1 MNVEVIFRRKVN
13 IMKKIIFAA
22 LIIFVLLCT
31 LVACGEKTEAPEGFQ
46 LVSAEEEIFNLY
58 APKSWNSNL
67 SSGISGAY
75 YSLENKVLVSAK
87 TIRNAPNYTLGEFM
101 AMAIESYEGM
111 EGYELVSDVSN
122 AVLGGKEAYSMEY
135 KATVSGVVYKFKV
148 VNVKY
153 EATFTNLIYSAPE
166 EFYELGLADF
176 DQMIAKFEFKT
187 FSEGEIETDEP
198 FTLVDENTPEGYQI
212 ASKDKYEYRL
222 YVPLTWT
229 VQRRSYNPSAYYS
242 TTDLSNV
249 SLMTFV
255 RTEKIT
261 DGKAYW
267 DNYAEN
273 CDYELSDIVINEDAK
288 MGEYPAMDV
297 EYTVTISGIAYKMKQ
312 VFLTTNDMI
321 YIFTYTSNELNF
333 DKHIA
338 DVNKMVEMFEFKK

>member
-1 MNVEVIFRRKVN
+1 
-13 IMKKIIFAA
+13 MKKIIFAA
-22 LIIFVLLCT
+22 FVLCVLLCT
-31 LVACGEKTEAPEGFQ
+31 LVSCGDKTEAPDGFQ
-46 LVSAEEEIFNLY
+46 IVSGEEEMFDLY

-101 AMAIESYEGM
+101 AMAIDSYEEM
-111 EGYELVSDVSN
+111 EGYELVSGASKV
-122 AVLGGKEAYSMEY
+122 VLGGKEAYSVVY

-153 EATFTNLIYSAPE
+153 EATFTTLIYSAPE
-166 EFYELGLADF
+166 EFYELGIADF
-176 DQMIAKFEFKT
+176 ENMMAKFEFKT

-212 ASKDKYEYRL
+212 ATKDKYEYRL

-242 TTDLSNV
+242 VNDLSNV
-249 SLMTFV
+249 SVMTFV
-255 RTEKIT
+255 RSELIT

-273 CDYELSDIVINEDAK
+273 CSYELSDIVINEEAK
-288 MGEYPAMDV
+288 MGGYPAVDV
-297 EYTVTISGIAYKMKQ
+297 EYVASISGINYMMRQ

-321 YIFTYTSNELNF
+321 YIFTYTSNSLNYEKHMEEV
-333 DKHIA
+333 DKMI
-338 DVNKMVEMFEFKK
+338 EMFEFKK

>member
-1 MNVEVIFRRKVN
+1 
-13 IMKKIIFAA
+13 MKKIIFAVFV
-22 LIIFVLLCT
+22 LCVLLCT
-31 LVACGEKTEAPEGFQ
+31 LVACGDKTEVPEGFQ
-46 LVSAEEEIFNLY
+46 LVSGEDEIFNLY

-101 AMAIESYEGM
+101 AKAIKSYEGM
-111 EGYELVSDVSN
+111 AGYELVSGVSK

-135 KATVSGVVYKFKV
+135 KATVGDVVYKFKV
-148 VNVKY
+148 VNAKY

-166 EFYELGLADF
+166 EFFELGLADF
-176 DQMIAKFEFKT
+176 EQMVAKFEFKT
-187 FSEGEIETDEP
+187 FNEGEIETDEP

-212 ASKDKYEYRL
+212 ASKDKYEFRL
-222 YVPLTWT
+222 YVPLSWT

-242 TTDLSNV
+242 TTDLSNI

-255 RTEKIT
+255 KDETIT

-273 CDYELSDIVINEDAK
+273 CSYELSDIVIDENAK
-288 MGEYPAMDV
+288 MGGYPAVDV
-297 EYTVTISGIAYKMKQ
+297 EYVATISGIKYMMRQ

-321 YIFTYTSNELNF
+321 YIFTYTSNSLNYEKHMEEV
-333 DKHIA
+333 DKMI
-338 DVNKMVEMFEFKK
+338 EMFEFKK